1 MLGPDHPDVARSLNN
16 LADLYERQGRYAEA
30 EPLFER
36 ALAIRERAVGPDHP
50 DTATSTNN
58 LASFYQAAGRAADAL
73 PLVQR
78 LIASGRAQLRAA
90 LPVLLDAQ
98 RQQLM
103 PAEKALDDALNV
115 IQRGTQSL
123 GGVCREQAG
132 GAARRRQRPPRRTGA
147 PGSGSRG

>member
-58 LASFYQAAGRAADAL
+58 LASFYQA
-73 PLVQR
+73 
-78 LIASGRAQLRAA
+78 
-90 LPVLLDAQ
+90 
-98 RQQLM
+98 
-103 PAEKALDDALNV
+103 
-115 IQRGTQSL
+115 
-123 GGVCREQAG
+123 
-132 GAARRRQRPPRRTGA
+132 
-147 PGSGSRG
+147 